1 MSSLSPTN
9 PNHQLKLYGCNCAI
23 CRSLH
28 GARASLAA
36 IPIHQMN
43 TSHVDSDAAGLVL
56 EAERLLSAA
65 QSILL
70 QYHITQQNRL
80 PAIEQRPNGMSPPQT
95 ANGTPQPVADDTSP
109 AKSDSTVHPS
119 QTATSWRSSSTSPMK
134 SEKPENSQ
142 ETIIARLSEL
152 GLLRDQAGNSQPST
166 PTTVVHQDG
175 KLVQK
180 SKFLVC
186 DHCRSHGIRC
196 NEASVCKECILREVP
211 CTHRMCELS
220 PNSKE
225 DCPRQVCFY
234 VHEDWMPDVYGNHNP
249 GDDNWLIL
257 PGRIREHLTA
267 GQLGKLPQK
276 DGEEVLRCY
285 QGVSFRQ
292 TQAKQ
297 ALTHL
302 VETGQATWE
311 TANMACKCREIE
323 DEEQRAHAI
332 ETKLRRMAVS
342 PGAAA
347 GAA

>member
-1 MSSLSPTN
+1 MSGLSPTN
-9 PNHQLKLYGCNCAI
+9 PHHQLKLYGCNCAI

-56 EAERLLSAA
+56 EAERLLGAA

-70 QYHITQQNRL
+70 QYHITQHNRY
-80 PAIEQRPNGMSPPQT
+80 PAIEQRPSGMSPPQ
-95 ANGTPQPVADDTSP
+95 AAADDPSP

-119 QTATSWRSSSTSPMK
+119 QTATSWRSSSTSPTK
-134 SEKPENSQ
+134 SERPDNFQ
-142 ETIIARLSEL
+142 DTMMARLSEL
-152 GLLRDQAGNSQPST
+152 GLLRDQAGNSQAST
-166 PTTVVHQDG
+166 PTTVIHHQDG
-175 KLVQK
+175 KAVQK

-186 DHCRSHGIRC
+186 DHCRSHGLRC

-234 VHEDWMPDVYGNHNP
+234 VHEDWMPDVYGKHNP
-249 GDDNWLIL
+249 SDENWIIL

-267 GQLGKLPQK
+267 GPLGKLPPK
-276 DGEEVLRCY
+276 REEEMLRCY

-292 TQAKQ
+292 TEAKH

-311 TANMACKCREIE
+311 TASMACKCREIE
-323 DEEQRAHAI
+323 DEEQRAQAI
-332 ETKLRRMAVS
+332 EAKLRRMAVS
-342 PGAAA
+342 PA
-347 GAA
+347 